1 MKKTIRPIALVL
13 AAIFALSALACSG
26 GGGSETTQPQTTP
39 HKEAMMP
46 PITWKSLG
54 DASMIKLTVNG
65 NTKSYTATELY
76 ALDHGQIVGYDNKT
90 EALRDGDPMYFCGVY
105 MKGLMFSAD
114 QTLDFNAIRFLKL
127 IGVDGAETVLDGEL
141 ASSVLLESVLA
152 LQRGAIV
159 TDAENGCM
167 LVLKNTNG
175 RDQQNKI
182 YKGIAEIV
190 VGG

>member
-1 MKKTIRPIALVL
+1 MKKLLKLTALLL
-13 AAIFALSALACSG
+13 AAIFAICALACSG
-26 GGGSETTQPQTTP
+26 GGGSETTTQLPTTP
-39 HKEAMMP
+39 YKEAVMP

-54 DASMIKLTVNG
+54 DTAMLKLTVMG
-65 NTKSYTATELY
+65 NTKTYTAAELY

-90 EALRDGDPMYFCGVY
+90 DYTRDGDPMYFCGVY

-114 QTLDFNAIRFLKL
+114 QTLDFNAIKTLKL
-127 IGVDGAETVLDGEL
+127 IGVDGTETVLDGEL
-141 ASSVLLESVLA
+141 ASCVLVESVLA

-159 TDAENGCM
+159 TDAESGCM
-167 LVLKNTNG
+167 LVLKSTNG

-190 VGG
+190 VG